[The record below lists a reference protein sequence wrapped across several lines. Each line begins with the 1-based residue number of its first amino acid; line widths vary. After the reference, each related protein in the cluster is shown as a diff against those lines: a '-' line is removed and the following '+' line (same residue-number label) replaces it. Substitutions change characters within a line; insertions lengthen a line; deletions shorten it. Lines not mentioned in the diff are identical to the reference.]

1 MFWNIIKINILFCV
15 IRKIVFIF
23 AAGNDKSQITMSEIN
38 QTINLHVTV
47 DCVLIGF
54 DGEQFRV
61 LLVRQ
66 VGKQSE
72 DGYNN
77 MKLPGSKDKYYFSN
91 YTKQYIYFYYV
102 PKHYFSI

>member
-1 MFWNIIKINILFCV
+1 VFWNIIKINILFCV

-23 AAGNDKSQITMSEIN
+23 AAGNDKSHITMSEIN
-38 QTINLHVTV
+38 QTINLHVSV

-72 DGYNN
+72 DGYRKPHHQLRRTNQTGG
-77 MKLPGSKDKYYFSN
+77 KHGRYLPDDG
-91 YTKQYIYFYYV
+91 Q
-102 PKHYFSI
+102 

>member
-1 MFWNIIKINILFCV
+1 MIKINILFCV

-23 AAGNDKSQITMSEIN
+23 AAGNDKSHITMSEIN
-38 QTINLHVTV
+38 QTINLHVSV

-72 DGYNN
+72 DGYN
-77 MKLPGSKDKYYFSN
+77 MPGSLILTMRIWMRRPSGC
-91 YTKQYIYFYYV
+91 
-102 PKHYFSI
+102 

>member
-1 MFWNIIKINILFCV
+1 MFCV

-23 AAGNDKSQITMSEIN
+23 AAGNDKSHITMSEIN
-38 QTINLHVTV
+38 QTINLHVSV

-77 MKLPGSKDKYYFSN
+77 MKLPDRKSTRLNSSHRC
-91 YTKQYIYFYYV
+91 TSRM
-102 PKHYFSI
+102 PSSA

>member
-1 MFWNIIKINILFCV
+1 MRSYNVKNESYEHQNGS
-15 IRKIVFIF
+15 
-23 AAGNDKSQITMSEIN
+23 ADKDANATMQNRNRLREKTKTQDCLLYTSSHITMSEIN
-38 QTINLHVTV
+38 QTINLHVSV

-72 DGYNN
+72 DGYN
-77 MKLPGSKDKYYFSN
+77 LSL
-91 YTKQYIYFYYV
+91 I
-102 PKHYFSI
+102 HI